1 MHMQVSLIIPIG
13 FTLNS
18 LAPLISQTSLF
29 WRFLLISVVFLT
41 FCTTWALPLKHDWC
55 SCTSGYPILTCETPY
70 KFLSIEVL
78 SSFFWDE
85 RTRPLELA
93 QLLNDE
99 WKYLLHQVSGHLC
112 IISGTTDVQLCSEAR
127 QGKIPT
133 THQYFRIIKS
143 RGAEWGTHRRTEAG

>member
-18 LAPLISQTSLF
+18 LAHLISQTSIF
-29 WRFLLISVVFLT
+29 WRFLLISIVFLT
-41 FCTTWALPLKHDWC
+41 FCTTWALPLEHDWC
-55 SCTSGYPILTCETPY
+55 SCILTNETPY

-99 WKYLLHQVSGHLC
+99 WKYLLHQVSGYLC
-112 IISGTTDVQLCSEAR
+112 IISENTDVQLCSEAR

-133 THQYFRIIKS
+133 TQQYFRIIKS
-143 RGAEWGTHRRTEAG
+143 RGAEWGTRRKTEAG